1 MEIYLSPEGSEL
13 SIILLEMV
21 GSPLPVLITGWWIFT
36 VSIVLS
42 AGIFH
47 GFVIN
52 WDCYQQ
58 CENQHFLGA
67 GGSFLLSFFFF
78 LKTFATIQIMWKS
91 SFNHFILFCM
101 NCKILINT
109 IDQYWRLKSKDVG
122 WVKGIVIFTYEEM
135 DRRKMS
141 KSTSTIALI
150 FAIFCTASEGII

>member
-1 MEIYLSPEGSEL
+1 MLVQEWKCGNLYHSPEGPEL

-67 GGSFLLSFFFF
+67 GGSFLLFFFF
-78 LKTFATIQIMWKS
+78 LMFATIQIMWKS
-91 SFNHFILFCM
+91 SFNHFVLFCM

-109 IDQYWRLKSKDVG
+109 ADHYWRLKSKDVG
-122 WVKGIVIFTYEEM
+122 WVKSIVFFYLWG
-135 DRRKMS
+135 D
-141 KSTSTIALI
+141 
-150 FAIFCTASEGII
+150 GQ